1 MRKVHVVFDFVQL
14 SIAEKI
20 ARGRNVYVEMNGN
33 PTFPMPDVPLNV
45 LKEATDTLEV
55 RYLNALNGGKENTVL
70 MRQAEV
76 IWDDDMRKMARYVER
91 IADGDSSI
99 VLSAGFN
106 LAKQPI
112 PAQRS
117 EFTVAPGKTSGS
129 VLLRR
134 QAVPGAKSY
143 IWQFCVNAL
152 PETED
157 GWRIAEV
164 TGKASVELIDLTPVT
179 KYWFRVA
186 SVSSQGTSAY
196 NDPIMHVVT

>member
-1 MRKVHVVFDFVQL
+1 MKKVHVVFDFIQL
-14 SIAEKI
+14 PIPEKV
-20 ARGRNVYVEMNGN
+20 AWGRKIYGEMDTN
-33 PTFPMPDVPLNV
+33 PAFPLPDVPLV
-45 LKEATDTLEV
+45 VIKGDTDLLETT
-55 RYLNALNGGKENTVL
+55 YLNARNGGKESTVL
-70 MRQAEV
+70 MHQAEDV
-76 IWDDDMRKMARYVER
+76 WNDNMRKTARYVER
-91 IADGDSSI
+91 IANGDSAI

-117 EFTVAPGKTSGS
+117 EFSAEAGKNSGS

-143 IWQFCVNAL
+143 IWQFCINAL

-157 GWRIAEV
+157 GWKIAEV
-164 TGKASVELIDLTPVT
+164 TGKASVELVDLNPVT

>member
-1 MRKVHVVFDFVQL
+1 MKKVHVVFDFIQL
-14 SIAEKI
+14 PIAEKI

-45 LKEATDTLEV
+45 LKEDNDMLEA
-55 RYLNALNGGKENTVL
+55 RYLSALNGGKENTIL
-70 MRQAEV
+70 MHQAEGV
-76 IWDDDMRKMARYVER
+76 WDDDMRKTARYVER
-91 IADGDSSI
+91 IADGDSAI

-106 LAKQPI
+106 LARQPI

-117 EFTVAPGKTSGS
+117 EFSAEAGKSSGS

-143 IWQFCVNAL
+143 IWQFCINAL

-157 GWRIAEV
+157 GWKIAQV

>member
-1 MRKVHVVFDFVQL
+1 MKKVHVVFDFIQL
-14 SIAEKI
+14 PIPEKV
-20 ARGRNVYVEMNGN
+20 ARGRNVYAEMNTN
-33 PTFPMPDVPLNV
+33 PAFPMPDVPLEV
-45 LKEATDTLEV
+45 LRADTDLLET
-55 RYLNALNGGKENTVL
+55 RYLNALNGGKENTIL
-70 MRQAEV
+70 MHQAEDV
-76 IWDDDMRKMARYVER
+76 WKDDMRKMARYVER
-91 IADGDSSI
+91 IADVDSAI

-117 EFTVAPGKTSGS
+117 EFSAETGKTSGS

-143 IWQFCVNAL
+143 IWQFCVNVL
-152 PETED
+152 PETDD
-157 GWRIAEV
+157 GWKIAEV
-164 TGKASVELIDLTPVT
+164 TGKASVELIDLIPVT

>member
-1 MRKVHVVFDFVQL
+1 MKKVHVVFDFIQL
-14 SIAEKI
+14 PIPEKV
-20 ARGRNVYVEMNGN
+20 ARGRNVYAGMNAN
-33 PTFPMPDVPLNV
+33 PTFPMPDVPLDV
-45 LKEATDTLEV
+45 LKEDTDLLET
-55 RYLNALNGGKENTVL
+55 RYLNARGGGKENTVL
-70 MRQAEV
+70 MHQAEDV
-76 IWDDDMRKMARYVER
+76 WCDDMRKMARYVER
-91 IADGDSSI
+91 IADEDSAI

-117 EFTVAPGKTSGS
+117 EFSVEAGKTSGS

-143 IWQFCVNAL
+143 IWQFCTNAL

-157 GWRIAEV
+157 GWKIAEV

>member
-14 SIAEKI
+14 SIAEKV
-20 ARGRNVYVEMNGN
+20 ARGRNVYVEMIKN
-33 PTFPMPDVPLNV
+33 PTFPTPDVPLEV
-45 LKEATDTLEV
+45 LKGDTDLLET

-70 MRQAEV
+70 MRQAEAV
-76 IWDDDMRKMARYVER
+76 WDDNMRKMARYVER

-117 EFTVAPGKTSGS
+117 EFSVAAGNTSGS

-152 PETED
+152 PETEE
-157 GWRIAEV
+157 GWKIAEV
-164 TGKASVELIDLTPVT
+164 TSKASVELIDLTPVT
-179 KYWFRVA
+179 RYWFRVA

>member
-1 MRKVHVVFDFVQL
+1 MKRVHVVFDFIQL
-14 SIAEKI
+14 PIPEKV
-20 ARGRNVYVEMNGN
+20 AWGRNVYAVMNTN
-33 PTFPMPDVPLNV
+33 PAFPLPDVPLV
-45 LKEATDTLEV
+45 VIKGDTDLLETS
-55 RYLNALNGGKENTVL
+55 YLNARNGGKESTVL
-70 MRQAEV
+70 MHQAEAV
-76 IWDDDMRKMARYVER
+76 WDDNMRKTARYVER
-91 IADGDSSI
+91 IADVDPAI

-112 PAQRS
+112 PSQRT
-117 EFTVAPGKTSGS
+117 EFSVEAGKTSGS

-157 GWRIAEV
+157 GWKIAEV